1 MQATGKVHESEA
13 DLVRHFVS
21 WVRKKRNFTGGGAPN
36 PGPSRKNG
44 INDVTLDAEGY
55 KRKQIF

>member
-1 MQATGKVHESEA
+1 
-13 DLVRHFVS
+13 
-21 WVRKKRNFTGGGAPN
+21 VRKKRNFTGGGAPN

-44 INDVTLDAEGY
+44 INDVTLDAEAY